1 VKSKVLMNP
10 VDTLPSSQLACKI
23 CGAASRLFDEAI
35 VLRKH
40 TARYFRC
47 VECGFLQTEEPHWID
62 EAYSSAI
69 AGQDVGIMARNLTNG
84 HVASAVLNLLF
95 PQVSEAVDFGAGHG
109 IFVRLMRDRGFNFL
123 WSDRYATNDYARG
136 FEAPAGKRFDFL
148 TAFEV
153 LEHLPDPISDVS
165 RLMELSDNVFVS
177 TALVP
182 SPPPRINEWWYYM
195 PGSGQHISFYTK
207 ESLQSLAAR
216 FHRHLLSFN
225 SYHLFS
231 SKPHSRFLFQL
242 AVRPRAARILNS
254 AFRRPSLIPGD
265 LEKMTS

>member
-1 VKSKVLMNP
+1 MKSKVLMNP

-95 PQVSEAVDFGAGHG
+95 PKVSEAVDFGAGHG
-109 IFVRLMRDRGFNFL
+109 IFVRIMRDRGFNFF

-182 SPPPRINEWWYYM
+182 SPHQGSMSGGITCLVAGSISPSTRRNRFKAWPLVFTGTCFHSTPITSSPPSRIAVSSTNSPYDL
-195 PGSGQHISFYTK
+195 GR
-207 ESLQSLAAR
+207 LA
-216 FHRHLLSFN
+216 F
-225 SYHLFS
+225 
-231 SKPHSRFLFQL
+231 
-242 AVRPRAARILNS
+242 
-254 AFRRPSLIPGD
+254 
-265 LEKMTS
+265 